1 MFVEILQY
9 GFLGIFFV
17 TAVIGLASL
26 PGWIPI
32 PEWYRKK
39 IFIALVLE
47 VVAVIIFVAKQEM
60 IGGSSGVPIVELSE
74 QDWVA
79 LDNEAHRI
87 NPKIRISTRD
97 TSITQTLGTNS
108 FSPFSNL
115 QSRVSDQGLEIKND
129 KGKLLTVVS
138 KAELETVGLF
148 NSFETAKNE
157 ISSTENHSYV
167 RWKRTNKA
175 ENPTWRR
182 YGKYLDP
189 FNLRIFDDG
198 NETKYEIKKD
208 NRVLFK
214 SDDSSKDLF
223 SVDNRI
229 IHFYEHEQ
237 TYYLLRINEADL
249 TDSLENYVHVLQIR
263 LEPTIAKK

>member
-9 GFLGIFFV
+9 GFLVIFFA
-17 TAVIGLASL
+17 TAIIGLASL

-39 IFIALVLE
+39 IFIALILE

-60 IGGSSGVPIVELSE
+60 TSEASGVPRFEIA
-74 QDWVA
+74 QKNWVA
-79 LDNEAHRI
+79 LDKKATRV
-87 NPKIRISTRD
+87 NPEIKISTND
-97 TSITQTLGTNS
+97 TSITQTLGADS

-115 QSRVSDQGLEIKND
+115 SSTVSNQGLEIKNENGD
-129 KGKLLTVVS
+129 LLTVVS
-138 KAELETVGLF
+138 KSQLESAGLF

-157 ISSTENHSYV
+157 ISSTENHSYA
-167 RWKRTNKA
+167 RWKRTNRS

-189 FNLRIFDDG
+189 FNLQIFDDG
-198 NETKYEIKKD
+198 NETKYEIKKE
-208 NRVLFK
+208 NEVLFK

-229 IHFYEHEQ
+229 IHFYEYEQ

-263 LEPTIAKK
+263 LEPNFR